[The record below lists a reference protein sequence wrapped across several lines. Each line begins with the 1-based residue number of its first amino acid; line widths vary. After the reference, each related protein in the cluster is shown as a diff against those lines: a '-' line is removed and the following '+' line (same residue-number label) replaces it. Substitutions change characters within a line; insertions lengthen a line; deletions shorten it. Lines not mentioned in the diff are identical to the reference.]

1 MAQAAAAR
9 LRHARKELAP
19 LYRQGSLADIFA
31 IDSTTDF
38 SFVDFASRSIFF
50 ELSIS
55 CIIAAYTLI
64 GDPPEIAMN
73 GSFEPSDERF

>member
-19 LYRQGSLADIFA
+19 LYRQGSIADIFA

-55 CIIAAYTLI
+55 
-64 GDPPEIAMN
+64 
-73 GSFEPSDERF
+73 